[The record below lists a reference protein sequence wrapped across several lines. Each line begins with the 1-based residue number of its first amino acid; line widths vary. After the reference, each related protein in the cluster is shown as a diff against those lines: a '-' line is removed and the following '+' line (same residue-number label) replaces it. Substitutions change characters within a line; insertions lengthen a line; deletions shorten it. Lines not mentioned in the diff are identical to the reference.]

1 MLLSLRLDGA
11 TFGTDGRLFE
21 GLYQRDGWLPLFDGP
36 YPHVSIGS
44 GGGDGREKGPGT
56 RSPLQTQPCGPEM
69 TRIQAQGNVG
79 FPMEAIHNEPLLSL

>member
-11 TFGTDGRLFE
+11 TLRTDGRLFE

-44 GGGDGREKGPGT
+44 GGGDGRERG
-56 RSPLQTQPCGPEM
+56 R
-69 TRIQAQGNVG
+69 
-79 FPMEAIHNEPLLSL
+79 EPDHLSKHSLAGQR